1 MATRDTD
8 IFPDLY
14 GDSYGGSSVDATHFS
29 FFPRP
34 LLEEQSRCSYSFFFF
49 LRFVSLRL
57 VTNLSKRDNA
67 YRVYNYLTKRG
78 TKKKERK
85 KEKREKKICR
95 CRKSGWIMRAGRRY
109 ETLVTK
115 TNNVISRPC
124 LPLDFFVCQ
133 FNAISRPIF
142 SPITTTNRI
151 RDLKSQVHD
160 TVSVYKERFINETGL
175 FRETHEQTAISR
187 FIEK

>member
-1 MATRDTD
+1 ME
-8 IFPDLY
+8 IH
-14 GDSYGGSSVDATHFS
+14 GGSSVDSTDTFFF
-29 FFPRP
+29 FFPA
-34 LLEEQSRCSYSFFFF
+34 LYSKNNLAVRIPFFFF

-95 CRKSGWIMRAGRRY
+95 CRKSGWIMRADRRY

>member
-29 FFPRP
+29 FFSPPSTRRTIS
-34 LLEEQSRCSYSFFFF
+34 LFVFLFFFF

-85 KEKREKKICR
+85 KKKGEKKFVDV
-95 CRKSGWIMRAGRRY
+95 G
-109 ETLVTK
+109 
-115 TNNVISRPC
+115 N
-124 LPLDFFVCQ
+124 LDELCAPVE
-133 FNAISRPIF
+133 
-142 SPITTTNRI
+142 
-151 RDLKSQVHD
+151 D
-160 TVSVYKERFINETGL
+160 TRHL
-175 FRETHEQTAISR
+175 
-187 FIEK
+187 

>member
-1 MATRDTD
+1 ME
-8 IFPDLY
+8 IH
-14 GDSYGGSSVDATHFS
+14 GGSSVDATHFS

-95 CRKSGWIMRAGRRY
+95 CRKSGWIMRADRRY

>member
-14 GDSYGGSSVDATHFS
+14 GDSWRFVRRCDTFFF
-29 FFPRP
+29 FFPA
-34 LLEEQSRCSYSFFFF
+34 LYSKNNLAVRIPFFFF

-85 KEKREKKICR
+85 KKKRGKKICR

>member
-1 MATRDTD
+1 ME
-8 IFPDLY
+8 IH
-14 GDSYGGSSVDATHFS
+14 GGSSVDSTDTFFF
-29 FFPRP
+29 FFPA
-34 LLEEQSRCSYSFFFF
+34 LYSKNNLAVRIPFFFF

-85 KEKREKKICR
+85 KKKRGK
-95 CRKSGWIMRAGRRY
+95 
-109 ETLVTK
+109 
-115 TNNVISRPC
+115 
-124 LPLDFFVCQ
+124 
-133 FNAISRPIF
+133 
-142 SPITTTNRI
+142 
-151 RDLKSQVHD
+151 KSQVHD